1 MATATNS
8 ELYKDV
14 VKLKSDMAQINVLVD
29 RIDVTIEKLTEV
41 SKNISE
47 LLAVQANRLEFQ
59 EKITQ
64 QLSVLMEKRRDE
76 SEENIRYLR
85 EEMEKV
91 EKDLNKVLNEK
102 YHDILDEIKSIRD
115 DNSKQHQQMQDKF
128 SQFERWMWMV
138 SGGAVIIAFLLSKMA
153 PIKIF

>member
-1 MATATNS
+1 MVTATNS

-85 EEMEKV
+85 EEIEKV
-91 EKDLNKVLNEK
+91 EKDLNKVLDEK

-138 SGGAVIIAFLLSKMA
+138 SGGAVIIAFL
-153 PIKIF
+153 

>member
-85 EEMEKV
+85 EEIEKV
-91 EKDLNKVLNEK
+91 EKDLNKVLDEK
-102 YHDILDEIKSIRD
+102 YHDILDEIKPIRD
-115 DNSKQHQQMQDKF
+115 NNSKQHQQMQDKF

-138 SGGAVIIAFLLSKMA
+138 SGGAVIIAFLLSKIA

>member
-1 MATATNS
+1 MVTATNS

-91 EKDLNKVLNEK
+91 EKDLNKVLDEK

-138 SGGAVIIAFLLSKMA
+138 SGGAVIIAFLLSKIA

>member
-1 MATATNS
+1 MVTATNS

-91 EKDLNKVLNEK
+91 EKDLNKVLDEK

-115 DNSKQHQQMQDKF
+115 NNSKQHQQMQDKF

-138 SGGAVIIAFLLSKMA
+138 SGGAVIIAFLLSKIA

>member
-76 SEENIRYLR
+76 SEENVRYLR

-91 EKDLNKVLNEK
+91 EKDLNKVLDEK

-138 SGGAVIIAFLLSKMA
+138 SGGAVIIAFLLSKIA

>member
-85 EEMEKV
+85 EEIEKV
-91 EKDLNKVLNEK
+91 EKDLNKVLDEK

-115 DNSKQHQQMQDKF
+115 NNSKQHQQMQDKF

-138 SGGAVIIAFLLSKMA
+138 SGGAVIIAFLLSKIA

>member
-85 EEMEKV
+85 EEIEKV
-91 EKDLNKVLNEK
+91 EKDLNKVLDEK
-102 YHDILDEIKSIRD
+102 EI
-115 DNSKQHQQMQDKF
+115 
-128 SQFERWMWMV
+128 
-138 SGGAVIIAFLLSKMA
+138 AIIF
-153 PIKIF
+153 F

>member
-85 EEMEKV
+85 EEIEKV
-91 EKDLNKVLNEK
+91 EKDLNKVLDEK
-102 YHDILDEIKSIRD
+102 YHDILDLIKSIRD
-115 DNSKQHQQMQDKF
+115 NNSKQHQQMQDKF

-138 SGGAVIIAFLLSKMA
+138 SGGAVIIAFLLSKIA

>member
-91 EKDLNKVLNEK
+91 EKDLNKVLDEK

-115 DNSKQHQQMQDKF
+115 NNSKQHQQMQDKF

-138 SGGAVIIAFLLSKMA
+138 SGGAVIIAFLLSKIA

>member
-91 EKDLNKVLNEK
+91 EKDLNKVLDEK
-102 YHDILDEIKSIRD
+102 YHDILDLIKSIRD
-115 DNSKQHQQMQDKF
+115 NNSKQHQQMQDKF

-138 SGGAVIIAFLLSKMA
+138 SGGAVIIAFLLSKIA

>member
-1 MATATNS
+1 MVTATNS

>member
-1 MATATNS
+1 MVTATNS

-91 EKDLNKVLNEK
+91 EKDLNKVLDEK

-138 SGGAVIIAFLLSKMA
+138 SGGAVIIAFL
-153 PIKIF
+153 

>member
-1 MATATNS
+1 
-8 ELYKDV
+8 
-14 VKLKSDMAQINVLVD
+14 MAQINVLVD

-91 EKDLNKVLNEK
+91 EKDLNKVLDEK

-138 SGGAVIIAFLLSKMA
+138 SGGAVIIAFLLSKIA

>member
-47 LLAVQANRLEFQ
+47 LLAQ
-59 EKITQ
+59 
-64 QLSVLMEKRRDE
+64 
-76 SEENIRYLR
+76 
-85 EEMEKV
+85 
-91 EKDLNKVLNEK
+91 
-102 YHDILDEIKSIRD
+102 
-115 DNSKQHQQMQDKF
+115 
-128 SQFERWMWMV
+128 W
-138 SGGAVIIAFLLSKMA
+138 
-153 PIKIF
+153 

>member
-91 EKDLNKVLNEK
+91 EKDLNKVLDEK

-138 SGGAVIIAFLLSKMA
+138 SGGAVIIAFLLSKIA

>member
-59 EKITQ
+59 EKMTQ

-91 EKDLNKVLNEK
+91 EKDLNKVLDEK
-102 YHDILDEIKSIRD
+102 YHDMLDEIKSIRD

-138 SGGAVIIAFLLSKMA
+138 SGGAVIIAFLLSKIA

>member
-1 MATATNS
+1 MVTATNS

-91 EKDLNKVLNEK
+91 EKDLNKVLDEK

-115 DNSKQHQQMQDKF
+115 DNSKQIGRAH
-128 SQFERWMWMV
+128 V
-138 SGGAVIIAFLLSKMA
+138 
-153 PIKIF
+153 

>member
-1 MATATNS
+1 MVTATNS

-91 EKDLNKVLNEK
+91 EKDLNKVLDEK
-102 YHDILDEIKSIRD
+102 YHDMLDEIKSIRD

-138 SGGAVIIAFLLSKMA
+138 SGGAVIIAFLLSKIA

>member
-1 MATATNS
+1 MVTATNS

-138 SGGAVIIAFLLSKMA
+138 SGGAVIIAFLLSKIA

>member
-91 EKDLNKVLNEK
+91 EKDLNKVLDEK
-102 YHDILDEIKSIRD
+102 YHDMLDEIKSIRD

-138 SGGAVIIAFLLSKMA
+138 SGGAVIIAFLLSKIA